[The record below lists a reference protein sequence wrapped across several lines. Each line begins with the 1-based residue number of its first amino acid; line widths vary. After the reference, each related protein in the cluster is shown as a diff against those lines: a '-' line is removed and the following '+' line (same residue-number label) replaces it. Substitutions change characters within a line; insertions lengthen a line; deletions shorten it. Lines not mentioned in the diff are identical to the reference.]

1 MQWDRIQHRKK
12 AMILQKPK
20 GKGGMTG
27 ERMFQDT
34 ESSKCQGNRRFG
46 MFTGQEAPVVAA
58 WCVRVSTDKS
68 KTGETLHGLLDLT
81 ATSLSVS

>member
-1 MQWDRIQHRKK
+1 M
-12 AMILQKPK
+12 QKPK
-20 GKGGMTG
+20 GKG
-27 ERMFQDT
+27 EDDWRKNVQDT
-34 ESSKCQGNRRFG
+34 ESSKCQGNHRFG

>member
-1 MQWDRIQHRKK
+1 
-12 AMILQKPK
+12 
-20 GKGGMTG
+20 
-27 ERMFQDT
+27 MFQDT
-34 ESSKCQGNRRFG
+34 ESSKCRGNRRFG